1 MSKMIQLRNVPDSLH
16 RQLKARAAM
25 EGMSLSDYLIAEVKR
40 ASERPS
46 LRELRERLAQR
57 AVVKPRVSSA
67 QAVRE
72 AREERSR

>member
-25 EGMSLSDYLIAEVKR
+25 EGMSLSEYLIGEVKR
-40 ASERPS
+40 AAERPS
-46 LRELRERLAQR
+46 VRELRERLAR
-57 AVVKPRVSSA
+57 RTAVKPRLSSA
-67 QAVRE
+67 EAVRE

>member
-25 EGMSLSDYLIAEVKR
+25 EGMSLSEYLIAEVKR
-40 ASERPS
+40 AAERPS

-57 AVVKPRVSSA
+57 TAVKTRISSA
-67 QAVRE
+67 EAIRE

>member
-1 MSKMIQLRNVPDSLH
+1 
-16 RQLKARAAM
+16 
-25 EGMSLSDYLIAEVKR
+25 MSLSDYLIAEVKR

-57 AVVKPRVSSA
+57 AAVKPRVSSA